1 MPVDLSTDRLRLS
14 IDPDA
19 GAGLLVF
26 SALVGDAWLPMM
38 PDSRQKSC
46 DLAAASFLMIP
57 YSNRI
62 ADGAFSFEGQS
73 YQLGN
78 GEAHAIHGD
87 TRKRPWRI
95 TEQDDTRVSCAF
107 SSTEHEAV
115 NWPWPFEA
123 TATYELSDGA
133 VCTLRMSVSVTNR
146 GDTAMPAGFG
156 WHPYFSRH
164 LTRPG
169 EPVRLR
175 FPLAGAYP
183 DAHGTRIPSGPLQP
197 LAPNQ
202 DFTEER
208 DLTPD
213 NFLDTCFHGFT
224 GGHITWP
231 ESGVR
236 LRFEP
241 AESCRHLVLYNPEK
255 PYFAVEPV
263 LNANDG
269 VNLLARGDET
279 AGTVVLAP
287 GETLASACSLIVEA

>member
-1 MPVDLSTDRLRLS
+1 MPVDLSTDCLRLS
-14 IDPDA
+14 VDPDA
-19 GAGLLVF
+19 GAGLLAF
-26 SALVGDAWLPMM
+26 SARVGDAWLPLM
-38 PDSRQKSC
+38 PDSRQPSC
-46 DLAAASFLMIP
+46 DLAAANFLMIP

-62 ADGAFSFEGQS
+62 ADGAFAFEGQS
-73 YQLGN
+73 YQLEN

-87 TRKRPWRI
+87 TRKRSWHVV
-95 TEQDDTRVSCAF
+95 EQDGARVACAF
-107 SSTEHEAV
+107 SSAEHEAV
-115 NWPWPFEA
+115 NWPWPFGA
-123 TATYELSDGA
+123 TATYELSDGPEP
-133 VCTLRMSVSVTNR
+133 VLHMSISLTNR
-146 GDTAMPAGFG
+146 GDAPMPAGFG

-164 LTRPG
+164 LTRLG
-169 EPVRLR
+169 EPVRLQ

-202 DFTEER
+202 DFSEER
-208 DLTPD
+208 ELTPE

-224 GGHITWP
+224 GGHIAWP

-241 AESCRHLVLYNPEK
+241 TATCRHLVLYNPEK